1 MFLKPQV
8 CVEYGNR
15 TREHLSGHQS
25 SYWLWT
31 SVFNFSERELV
42 SHTSPPY
49 PKRRLNQYKEDDF
62 YIKVLISNKLFSNY
76 KFTRKIK
83 AVYVDVYPL
92 CLCWCVSILFM
103 LMRIHFVYVD
113 VYPFCLKTWY
123 TSKFNSKV
131 VFTEINIYDKHCIYI
146 PVGRLYPQSKYI
158 SS

>member
-1 MFLKPQV
+1 MLSASPLSSYIRQLQMFLKPQV

-83 AVYVDVYPL
+83 AVYVY
-92 CLCWCVSILFM
+92 
-103 LMRIHFVYVD
+103 

-131 VFTEINIYDKHCIYI
+131 VYTEINIYDKHCIYI